1 MRSQVLRLDN
11 AFHHPIS
18 CVFTL
23 VVHPNFSRF
32 ARMFVFGLS
41 ASLSMVL
48 GGKMDPADAVYG
60 FLLAYSSDGH
70 SVHTIAVTKD
80 D

>member
-1 MRSQVLRLDN
+1 MRSQVLRIEY
-11 AFHHPIS
+11 ASRHPIS
-18 CVFTL
+18 PIFTL
-23 VVHPNFSRF
+23 VMHPNYSRF